1 MSNGKA
7 MIIHLIIVL
16 LKKMLLYRMSQYFAE
31 LNDYFDRNV
40 KFELDLSNYAIRTDL
55 KKQ

>member
-7 MIIHLIIVL
+7 IIIHLIIVL
-16 LKKMLLYRMSQYFAE
+16 LKKKLLYRMSQYFAE
-31 LNDYFDRNV
+31 LNEYFDRNV
-40 KFELDLSNYAIRTDL
+40 KFALDLSNYAIRTDL